1 MKKTFQFLQ
10 GEVLLINK
18 PLHWTSFQLVN
29 KLRWLIKRKLGIKKI
44 KVGHAGTLDP
54 LASGLMII
62 CTGKKTKEISQHQA
76 AEKEYI
82 AKLKL
87 GATTPSYDGETEE
100 TYFYPTKHISKELVI
115 GVCDQFIGE
124 IEQLPPIFSAI
135 KVKGKKLYESARKGN
150 KVEIKPRIIRVNE
163 LEIINMD
170 LPYIKLRVSC
180 SKGTYIRS
188 LAHDLGKAMNT
199 GAWLCELQ
207 RTKIG
212 SETIKNAIDINDFQ
226 EMIKSL

>member
-1 MKKTFQFLQ
+1 MKKTFQFLE

-76 AEKEYI
+76 TEKEYI
-82 AKLKL
+82 ATLKL

-100 TYFYPTKHISKELVI
+100 TYFYPTKHISKELI
-115 GVCDQFIGE
+115 ISVCNQFIGE

-135 KVKGKKLYESARKGN
+135 KVKGKKLYQSARKGN
-150 KVEIKPRIIRVNE
+150 KVEIKPRIIRINE
-163 LEIINMD
+163 IEIISMD

-199 GAWLCELQ
+199 GAWLCQLQ

-212 SETIKNAIDINDFQ
+212 TETIKNAIDINDFQ
-226 EMIKSL
+226 QMIKSF

>member
-1 MKKTFQFLQ
+1 MAYKK
-10 GEVLLINK
+10 EAW
-18 PLHWTSFQLVN
+18 H
-29 KLRWLIKRKLGIKKI
+29 KKI

-82 AKLKL
+82 ATLKL

-100 TYFYPTKHISKELVI
+100 TYFYPTKHISKELI
-115 GVCDQFIGE
+115 ISVCNRFIGE

-150 KVEIKPRIIRVNE
+150 KVEIKPRIIRINE
-163 LEIINMD
+163 LEIINME

-188 LAHDLGKAMNT
+188 LAHDIGKAMNT
-199 GAWLCELQ
+199 GAWLCQLQ

-212 SETIKNAIDINDFQ
+212 TKTIKNAIDINDFQ
-226 EMIKSL
+226 QMIKSF

>member
-1 MKKTFQFLQ
+1 MKKTFQFKE

-54 LASGLMII
+54 LATGLMII
-62 CTGKKTKEISQHQA
+62 CTGKKTKEINQYQA

-82 AKLKL
+82 ATLKL
-87 GATTPSYDGETEE
+87 GATTASYDGETEE
-100 TYFYPTKHISKELVI
+100 NYFYPTKHISHELI
-115 GVCDQFIGE
+115 TKTCTRFLGE
-124 IEQLPPIFSAI
+124 IEQIPPAFSAI

-150 KVEIKPRIIRVNE
+150 EVEIKPRKIRINE
-163 LEIINMD
+163 LELMNID
-170 LPYIKLRVSC
+170 LPYIQLRVSC

-188 LAHDLGKAMNT
+188 LAYDLGKALNS
-199 GAWLCELQ
+199 GAWLYDLK

-212 SETIKNAIDINDFQ
+212 SNTLNNALDIQAFQ
-226 EMIKSL
+226 QMMK

>member
-1 MKKTFQFLQ
+1 MKKTFQFLE

-82 AKLKL
+82 ATLKL

-100 TYFYPTKHISKELVI
+100 TYFYPTKHISKELI
-115 GVCDQFIGE
+115 ISVCNQFIGE

-135 KVKGKKLYESARKGN
+135 KVKGKKLYQSARKGN
-150 KVEIKPRIIRVNE
+150 KVDIKPRIIRINE
-163 LEIINMD
+163 IEIISMD
-170 LPYIKLRVSC
+170 LPYIKVRVSC

-226 EMIKSL
+226 QMIKSL

>member
-1 MKKTFQFLQ
+1 MKKTFQFLE

-62 CTGKKTKEISQHQA
+62 CTGKKTKEISKHQA

-82 AKLKL
+82 ATLKL
-87 GATTPSYDGETEE
+87 GATSPSYDGETEE

-115 GVCDQFIGE
+115 SVCNQFIGE
-124 IEQLPPIFSAI
+124 IEQFPPIFSAI

-150 KVEIKPRIIRVNE
+150 KVKIKPRIIRINE
-163 LEIINMD
+163 LEIIKMD

-188 LAHDLGKAMNT
+188 LAYDLGKAMNT
-199 GAWLCELQ
+199 GAWLFELQ

-226 EMIKSL
+226 QMIKSP

>member
-1 MKKTFQFLQ
+1 MKKTFQFLE

-44 KVGHAGTLDP
+44 KVGHSGTLDP

-82 AKLKL
+82 ATLKL

-100 TYFYPTKHISKELVI
+100 TYFYPTKHISKELI
-115 GVCDQFIGE
+115 ISVCNRFIGE

-135 KVKGKKLYESARKGN
+135 KLKGKKLYESARKGN
-150 KVEIKPRIIRVNE
+150 KVEIKPRIIRINE
-163 LEIINMD
+163 LEIISMD
-170 LPYIKLRVSC
+170 LPYIKLRVLC

-212 SETIKNAIDINDFQ
+212 SETIKNAININDFQ
-226 EMIKSL
+226 QII

>member
-1 MKKTFQFLQ
+1 MKKTFQFLE

-29 KLRWLIKRKLGIKKI
+29 KLRWLMKRKLGIKKI

-82 AKLKL
+82 ATLKL

-100 TYFYPTKHISKELVI
+100 TYFYPTKHISKELI
-115 GVCDQFIGE
+115 ISVCNQFIGE

-150 KVEIKPRIIRVNE
+150 KVEIKPRIIRINE
-163 LEIINMD
+163 IEIISMD

-188 LAHDLGKAMNT
+188 LANDLGKAMNT
-199 GAWLCELQ
+199 GAWLCKLQ

-212 SETIKNAIDINDFQ
+212 SKVLKNAIDINDFQ
-226 EMIKSL
+226 QMIKSL

>member
-1 MKKTFQFLQ
+1 MKKTLQFLQ

-82 AKLKL
+82 ATLKL
-87 GATTPSYDGETEE
+87 GATTPSFDGETEE
-100 TYFYPTKHISKELVI
+100 NYFYPTKHISKELI
-115 GVCDQFIGE
+115 ISVCNRFIGE
-124 IEQLPPIFSAI
+124 IEQVPPIYSAI
-135 KVKGKKLYESARKGN
+135 KVKGEKLYESARKGN
-150 KVEIKPRIIRVNE
+150 KVEIKSRIIRINE
-163 LEIINMD
+163 LEVINMD

-212 SETIKNAIDINDFQ
+212 SETIKNAIEINDFQ
-226 EMIKSL
+226 QMIKLI

>member
-1 MKKTFQFLQ
+1 MKKTFQFLE

-82 AKLKL
+82 ATLKL

-100 TYFYPTKHISKELVI
+100 TYFYPTKHISKELI
-115 GVCDQFIGE
+115 ISVCNQFIGE

-150 KVEIKPRIIRVNE
+150 KVEIKPRIIRINE
-163 LEIINMD
+163 IEIISMD

-226 EMIKSL
+226 QMIKSL

>member
-1 MKKTFQFLQ
+1 MDELSAGKQIALAYKK
-10 GEVLLINK
+10 EAW
-18 PLHWTSFQLVN
+18 H
-29 KLRWLIKRKLGIKKI
+29 KKI

-82 AKLKL
+82 ATLKL

-100 TYFYPTKHISKELVI
+100 TYFYPTKHISKELI
-115 GVCDQFIGE
+115 ISVCNRFIGE

-150 KVEIKPRIIRVNE
+150 KVEIKPRIIRINE
-163 LEIINMD
+163 LEIINME

-226 EMIKSL
+226 QMIKLP

>member
-1 MKKTFQFLQ
+1 MKKTFQFLE

-62 CTGKKTKEISQHQA
+62 CTGKKTKEISQYQA

-82 AKLKL
+82 ATLKF

-100 TYFYPTKHISKELVI
+100 TYFYPTKHISKELI
-115 GVCDQFIGE
+115 TSVCNRLIGE
-124 IEQLPPIFSAI
+124 IEQIPPIFSAI

-150 KVEIKPRIIRVNE
+150 KAEIKPRIIRINE
-163 LEIINMD
+163 LEIINID

-188 LAHDLGKAMNT
+188 LAHDLGKALNS
-199 GAWLCELQ
+199 GAWLYELQ

-212 SETIKNAIDINDFQ
+212 SESIKNAIDINDFQ
-226 EMIKSL
+226 QMIKSL

>member
-1 MKKTFQFLQ
+1 MKKTYQFKE

-54 LASGLMII
+54 LATGLMII
-62 CTGKKTKEISQHQA
+62 CTGKKTKEINQYQA

-82 AKLKL
+82 ATLKL
-87 GATTPSYDGETEE
+87 GATTASYDGETEE
-100 TYFYPTKHISKELVI
+100 NYFYPTKHISHELI
-115 GVCDQFIGE
+115 TKTCTRFLGE
-124 IEQLPPIFSAI
+124 TEQIPPAFSAI

-150 KVEIKPRIIRVNE
+150 EVEIKPRKIRINE
-163 LEIINMD
+163 LELMNID
-170 LPYIKLRVSC
+170 LPYIQLRVSC

-188 LAHDLGKAMNT
+188 LAYDLGKALNS
-199 GAWLCELQ
+199 GAWLYDLK

-212 SETIKNAIDINDFQ
+212 SNTLNNALDIQAFQ
-226 EMIKSL
+226 QMMK

>member
-1 MKKTFQFLQ
+1 MKKTFQFLE
-10 GEVLLINK
+10 GEVLLIDK

-62 CTGKKTKEISQHQA
+62 CTGKKTKEIRQHQA

-82 AKLKL
+82 ATLKL
-87 GATTPSYDGETEE
+87 GATSPSYDGETEE
-100 TYFYPTKHISKELVI
+100 THFYPTKHISKELVI
-115 GVCDQFIGE
+115 SVCNQFIGE
-124 IEQLPPIFSAI
+124 IEQFPPIFSAI

-150 KVEIKPRIIRVNE
+150 KVKIKPRIIRINE
-163 LEIINMD
+163 LEIIKMD

-188 LAHDLGKAMNT
+188 LAYDLGKAMNT
-199 GAWLCELQ
+199 GAWLFELQ

-226 EMIKSL
+226 QMIKSP

>member
-1 MKKTFQFLQ
+1 MKKTFQFLE
-10 GEVLLINK
+10 GEVLLIDK

-29 KLRWLIKRKLGIKKI
+29 KLRWLIKRKLGVKKI

-82 AKLKL
+82 ATLKL
-87 GATTPSYDGETEE
+87 GATSPSYDGETEE

-115 GVCDQFIGE
+115 SVCNQFIGE
-124 IEQLPPIFSAI
+124 IEQFPPIFSAI

-150 KVEIKPRIIRVNE
+150 KVKIKPRIIRINE
-163 LEIINMD
+163 LEIIKMD

-188 LAHDLGKAMNT
+188 LAYDLGKAMNT
-199 GAWLCELQ
+199 GAWLFELQ

-226 EMIKSL
+226 QMIKSP

>member
-188 LAHDLGKAMNT
+188 LAHDLGKAMKT

-226 EMIKSL
+226 QMIKSL

>member
-1 MKKTFQFLQ
+1 MKKTFQFKE

-54 LASGLMII
+54 LATGLMII
-62 CTGKKTKEISQHQA
+62 CTGKKTKEIAQYQA

-82 AKLKL
+82 ATLKL
-87 GATTPSYDGETEE
+87 GAITPSYDGETEE
-100 TYFYPTKHISKELVI
+100 NYFYPTKHISTELI
-115 GVCDQFIGE
+115 TKTCARFLGE
-124 IEQLPPIFSAI
+124 IEQSPPIFSAI

-150 KVEIKPRIIRVNE
+150 NVEIKPRIIRINE

-188 LAHDLGKAMNT
+188 LANDIGKAMNT

-212 SETIKNAIDINDFQ
+212 SNTLKNAIEINDFQ
-226 EMIKSL
+226 HMMKSL

>member
-1 MKKTFQFLQ
+1 MKKTFQFLE

-62 CTGKKTKEISQHQA
+62 CTGNKTKEISQYQA
-76 AEKEYI
+76 AEKEYV
-82 AKLKL
+82 ATLKF

-100 TYFYPTKHISKELVI
+100 TYFYPTKHISKELI
-115 GVCDQFIGE
+115 ISVCNQFIGE

-135 KVKGKKLYESARKGN
+135 KVKGKKLYQSARKGN
-150 KVEIKPRIIRVNE
+150 KVEIKPRIIRINE
-163 LEIINMD
+163 IEIISMD

-188 LAHDLGKAMNT
+188 LANDLGKAMNT
-199 GAWLCELQ
+199 GAWLCKLQ

-212 SETIKNAIDINDFQ
+212 SKALKNAIEINDFQ
-226 EMIKSL
+226 QMIKSL

>member
-1 MKKTFQFLQ
+1 MKKTFQFLE

-44 KVGHAGTLDP
+44 KVGHSGTLDP

-82 AKLKL
+82 ATLKL

-100 TYFYPTKHISKELVI
+100 TYFYPTKHISKELI
-115 GVCDQFIGE
+115 ISVCNRFVGE

-135 KVKGKKLYESARKGN
+135 KLKGKKLYESARKGN
-150 KVEIKPRIIRVNE
+150 KVEIKPRIIRINE
-163 LEIINMD
+163 LEIISMD
-170 LPYIKLRVSC
+170 LPYIKLRVLC

-212 SETIKNAIDINDFQ
+212 SKTIKNAIDINDFQ
-226 EMIKSL
+226 QMIKSL

>member
-1 MKKTFQFLQ
+1 MKKTYQFKE

-54 LASGLMII
+54 LATGLMII
-62 CTGKKTKEISQHQA
+62 CTGKKTKEINQYQA

-82 AKLKL
+82 ATLKL
-87 GATTPSYDGETEE
+87 GATTASYDGETEE
-100 TYFYPTKHISKELVI
+100 NYFYPTKHISHELI
-115 GVCDQFIGE
+115 TKTCTRFLGE
-124 IEQLPPIFSAI
+124 IEQIPPAFSAI

-150 KVEIKPRIIRVNE
+150 EVEINPRKIRIKE
-163 LEIINMD
+163 LELMNID
-170 LPYIKLRVSC
+170 LPYIQLRVSC

-188 LAHDLGKAMNT
+188 LAYDLGKALNS
-199 GAWLCELQ
+199 GAWLYDLK

-212 SETIKNAIDINDFQ
+212 SNTLNNALDIQAFQ
-226 EMIKSL
+226 QMMK

>member
-1 MKKTFQFLQ
+1 MKKTFQFLE

-44 KVGHAGTLDP
+44 KVGHSGTLDP

-82 AKLKL
+82 ATLKF

-100 TYFYPTKHISKELVI
+100 TYFYPTKHISKELI
-115 GVCDQFIGE
+115 ISVCNRFIGE
-124 IEQLPPIFSAI
+124 IEQVPPIYSAI
-135 KVKGKKLYESARKGN
+135 KIKGEKLYEIARKGN
-150 KVEIKPRIIRVNE
+150 KVEIKSRIIRINE
-163 LEIINMD
+163 LEVINMD
-170 LPYIKLRVSC
+170 LPYVKLRVSC

-212 SETIKNAIDINDFQ
+212 SETIKNAIGINDFQ
-226 EMIKSL
+226 QMIKLI

>member
-1 MKKTFQFLQ
+1 MKKTFEFLE

-54 LASGLMII
+54 LATGLMIV
-62 CTGKKTKEISQHQA
+62 CTGKKTKEIAQHQA

-82 AKLKL
+82 ATLKL

-100 TYFYPTKHISKELVI
+100 NYFYPTKHISKELI
-115 GVCDQFIGE
+115 TKTCARFLGE
-124 IEQLPPIFSAI
+124 IEQTPPIFSAI

-150 KVEIKPRIIRVNE
+150 KVEIKPRITRISK
-163 LEIINMD
+163 LEIINTD
-170 LPYIKLRVSC
+170 LPYIKFRVSC

-188 LAHDLGKAMNT
+188 LAHDLGKAMNS
-199 GAWLCELQ
+199 GAWLCGLQ

-212 SETIKNAIDINDFQ
+212 SKTLNNALNINDFQ
-226 EMIKSL
+226 YMMKSL

>member
-1 MKKTFQFLQ
+1 MKKTFQFLE
-10 GEVLLINK
+10 GEVLLIDK

-62 CTGKKTKEISQHQA
+62 CTGKKTKEISQYQA

-82 AKLKL
+82 ATLKL
-87 GATTPSYDGETEE
+87 GATSPSYDGETEE

-115 GVCDQFIGE
+115 SVCNQFIGE
-124 IEQLPPIFSAI
+124 IEQFPPIFSAI

-150 KVEIKPRIIRVNE
+150 KVKIKPRIIRINE
-163 LEIINMD
+163 LEIIKMD

-188 LAHDLGKAMNT
+188 LAYDLGKAMNT
-199 GAWLCELQ
+199 GAWLFELQ

-226 EMIKSL
+226 QMIKSP

>member
-1 MKKTFQFLQ
+1 MD
-10 GEVLLINK
+10 E
-18 PLHWTSFQLVN
+18 FQLAVALY
-29 KLRWLIKRKLGIKKI
+29 KGSLGFRIT
-44 KVGHAGTLDP
+44 GTLDP

-82 AKLKL
+82 ATLKL

-100 TYFYPTKHISKELVI
+100 TYFYPTKHISKELI
-115 GVCDQFIGE
+115 ISVCNRFIGE

-150 KVEIKPRIIRVNE
+150 KVEIKPRIIRINE
-163 LEIINMD
+163 LEIINME

-226 EMIKSL
+226 QMIKSL

>member
-1 MKKTFQFLQ
+1 MKKTFKFLE

-44 KVGHAGTLDP
+44 KIGHAGTLDP

-82 AKLKL
+82 ATLKL

-100 TYFYPTKHISKELVI
+100 TYFYPTKHISKELI
-115 GVCDQFIGE
+115 ISVCNRYIGE

-150 KVEIKPRIIRVNE
+150 KVEIKPRIIWINE

-226 EMIKSL
+226 QMIKSL

>member
-1 MKKTFQFLQ
+1 MKKTFQFLE

-29 KLRWLIKRKLGIKKI
+29 KLRWLIKKKLGIKKI

-82 AKLKL
+82 AMLKL

-100 TYFYPTKHISKELVI
+100 NYFYPTKHISKELI
-115 GVCDQFIGE
+115 ISVCNRFVGE
-124 IEQLPPIFSAI
+124 IEQVPPIFSAI

-150 KVEIKPRIIRVNE
+150 KVEIKPRIIRINE
-163 LEIINMD
+163 LEVINME

-188 LAHDLGKAMNT
+188 LANDIGKAMNT

-212 SETIKNAIDINDFQ
+212 SKTLKNAIDINDFQ
-226 EMIKSL
+226 HMMKSI

>member
-1 MKKTFQFLQ
+1 MKKTFQFLE

-29 KLRWLIKRKLGIKKI
+29 KLRWIIKKKLGIKKI
-44 KVGHAGTLDP
+44 KVGHSGTLDP

-82 AKLKL
+82 ATLKL

-100 TYFYPTKHISKELVI
+100 TYFYPTKHISKELI
-115 GVCDQFIGE
+115 ISVCNRFIGE

-150 KVEIKPRIIRVNE
+150 KVEIKPRIIRINE
-163 LEIINMD
+163 IEIISMD

-188 LAHDLGKAMNT
+188 LANDLGKAMNT
-199 GAWLCELQ
+199 GAWLCKLQ

-212 SETIKNAIDINDFQ
+212 SKALKNAIDINDFQ
-226 EMIKSL
+226 QMIKSL